1 MNEDINAGASLGDMV
16 NGFTHNWWLL
26 ALRGVAA
33 ILFGVIAF
41 IWPGITLLGL
51 TFLFGAYALVN
62 GVLAFWAAYNAPKG
76 YPRFGSLIFEGV
88 LSIAAGVLAFL
99 WPGITALSLLFII
112 GIWAII
118 NGCIEIAAA
127 IRLRKVIANEWW
139 LVLAGVV
146 SVLFGLLILAR
157 PGAGALAVVWWIG
170 TFAIIFGALLV
181 ALAFR
186 MRRWSRSTQSATAT
200 SKA

>member
-1 MNEDINAGASLGDMV
+1 MDTDINAGFGDTV
-16 NGFTHNWWLL
+16 DQLTRSWWLL

-41 IWPGITLLGL
+41 IWPGMTLIGL
-51 TFLFGAYALVN
+51 TFLFGVYALVN

-76 YPRFGSLIFEGV
+76 YARFGGLIFEGV
-88 LSIAAGVLAFL
+88 LSVAAGVLAFI
-99 WPGITALSLLFII
+99 WPGLTALSLQFII

-118 NGCIEIAAA
+118 NGVVEIAAA

-139 LVLAGVV
+139 LVLAGIV

-157 PGAGALAVVWWIG
+157 PGAGALALVWWIG
-170 TFAIIFGALLV
+170 TFAIVFGALLI
-181 ALAFR
+181 ALSFR
-186 MRRWSRSTQSATAT
+186 MRRWSQGLRGTTAT
-200 SKA
+200 SRA

>member
-1 MNEDINAGASLGDMV
+1 MNENTSAGAGFGDTV
-16 NGFTHNWWLL
+16 DRLTRNWWLL

-41 IWPGITLLGL
+41 IWPGITLIGL

-76 YPRFGSLIFEGV
+76 YPRFGGLIFEGV
-88 LSIAAGVLAFL
+88 LSVAAGVLAFI
-99 WPGITALSLLFII
+99 WPGLTALSLLIII
-112 GIWAII
+112 GVWAII
-118 NGCIEIAAA
+118 NGAIEIAAA

-139 LVLAGVV
+139 LVLAGIV

-157 PGAGALAVVWWIG
+157 PGAGALALVWWIG
-170 TFAIIFGALLV
+170 TFAIIFGALLIG
-181 ALAFR
+181 LSFR
-186 MRRWSRSTQSATAT
+186 MRRWSRSASSRTSAA
-200 SKA
+200 